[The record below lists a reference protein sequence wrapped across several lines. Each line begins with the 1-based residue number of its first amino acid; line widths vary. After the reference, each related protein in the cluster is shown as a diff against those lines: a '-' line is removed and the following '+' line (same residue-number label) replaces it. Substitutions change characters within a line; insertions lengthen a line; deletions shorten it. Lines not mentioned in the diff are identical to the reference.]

1 MKKIHIILS
10 FLFGILVCTI
20 GHYFLFKNHHPFP
33 HFPNKHKYKAILTPQ
48 KHIERIKA
56 KGQYPTMAP
65 PKTLIVCY
73 DEKFF
78 NNALKKYKHKQCDG
92 QFGGLYFLIDHP
104 SIAFIQLPGF
114 GPGSA
119 MKLELLIAWGI
130 KQVIAIGTSCG
141 FQKDIKP
148 GDILV
153 CERSIR
159 DEGLSHHYLPY
170 SKYAYPSQKLQ
181 KQLLLTLKNLKVPY
195 KIGTSWA
202 TDAFYRT
209 TKEEVKHYQKEG
221 IMCIDAEGASLLS
234 VAKFR
239 NIDMV
244 IMFTI
249 TDSYANLEWEKA
261 LYHQDKKIETLNKML
276 EIALMV
282 INS

>member
-1 MKKIHIILS
+1 MIKLHIVLS
-10 FLFGILVCTI
+10 FLFGVLVCTI
-20 GHYFLFKNHHPFP
+20 GHYFLYKGYRPFP
-33 HFPNKHKYKAILTPQ
+33 HFANKYKYKAILTPA
-48 KHIERIKA
+48 KHIARIKA
-56 KGQYPTMAP
+56 KGNYPTMTP

-78 NNALKKYKHKQCDG
+78 NNALKKHKNKQCDG
-92 QFGGLYFLIDHP
+92 QFGGLYFLTDHP
-104 SIAFIQLPGF
+104 SVAFIKLPIF

-119 MKLELLIAWGI
+119 MRLEQLIAWGVR
-130 KQVIAIGTSCG
+130 QVIAIGTSCG

-159 DEGLSHHYLPY
+159 DEGFSHHYLPY
-170 SKYAYPSQKLQ
+170 SKYAYPSAKLQ
-181 KQLLLTLKNLKVPY
+181 KKLLLTLKDLKVPY

-209 TKEEVKHYQKEG
+209 TKEEVEHYQKEG
-221 IMCIDAEGASLLS
+221 VLCIDAEGASLLS

-244 IMFTI
+244 VLFTI

>member
-1 MKKIHIILS
+1 MIKLHIVLS
-10 FLFGILVCTI
+10 FLFGVLVCTI
-20 GHYFLFKNHHPFP
+20 GHYFLYKGYRPFP
-33 HFPNKHKYKAILTPQ
+33 HFANKYKYKAILTPA
-48 KHIERIKA
+48 KHIARIKA
-56 KGQYPTMAP
+56 KGNYPTMTP